1 MKKIMYLAGA
11 ALLSLAACTDDYK
24 DWAQQEQPTQPVIE
38 TTGLTVEAPAALD
51 VATVEG
57 TTVKLFEPTLA
68 NTYDEVSYTVSLS
81 NVEGTATV
89 DIPVDAEGNVLVED
103 LQGAICDLYGRR
115 PVERTVPYTLTALA
129 KKAGNVYK
137 MTSSGTITLTP
148 QAPHISEN
156 YYIVGGPNE
165 WTDAPLK
172 QLKFNHSGKDV
183 YEDPVFTIVFDAAA
197 GDTWFAIGDDE
208 ACEAIPADWSKLL
221 GIVGGDNQ
229 ASEGRLDVRSN
240 MGADNS
246 FCVPAGAKKIKVTIN
261 MLEYTFK
268 VEPVSIADAYYLV
281 GGPGSWSS
289 DKSLKFSHS
298 NQDVF
303 DDPIFYYTF
312 EGNGGTGDIWFAF
325 GDAEALDA
333 IDNGDWNQL
342 FGYSGELSTSGSFD
356 RRSVL
361 GGEYTF
367 HVDGTAKFYRF
378 TVNMAEKTYEI
389 KELNFAQYI
398 WQAGNGNGWGNPAAP
413 LYSPNGDGQYSGFM
427 YLDGEFKFRSGQDN
441 WNAPDWGYGGAD
453 GTLAEQA
460 DNLNTATGF
469 YKVDVNLAAMTY
481 ALTPITVGII
491 GPAQPGG
498 WDTDSDMSFNAAT
511 GAWEATIA
519 LSADE
524 LKFRAN
530 DSWDI
535 NWGGDINNLTQGGDN
550 IRLEEAGTYLVQL
563 FLSVDGAHY
572 CTFTKQ

>member
-11 ALLSLAACTDDYK
+11 ALLSLAACTEDYK
-24 DWAQQEQPTQPVIE
+24 DWVQQEQPTQPVIE

-68 NTYDEVSYTVSLS
+68 NSYDEVSYTVSLS

-89 DIPVDAEGNVLVED
+89 DIPVDAEGNVQVED
-103 LQGAICDLYGRR
+103 LQAAICDLYGRR

-129 KKAGNVYK
+129 KKDGNVYK

-183 YEDPVFTIVFDAAA
+183 YEDPVFTIVFDAAG

-208 ACEAIPADWSKLL
+208 ACEAIPNDWSKLL
-221 GIVGGDNQ
+221 GIVGGDNH
-229 ASEGRLDVRSN
+229 ATEGRLDVRSN

-246 FCVPAGAKKIKVTIN
+246 FCVSAGAKKIKVTIN

-289 DKSLKFSHS
+289 DKSLQFSHS
-298 NQDVF
+298 NLDVF
-303 DDPIFYYTF
+303 EDPIFSYTF

-333 IDNGDWNQL
+333 IDNGDWMQL
-342 FGYSGELSTSGSFD
+342 FGYSGELSTSGYFD

-361 GGEYTF
+361 GGEFTF

-413 LYSPNGDGQYSGFM
+413 LYGPNSDGKYTGFM

-441 WNAPDWGYGGAD
+441 WNAPDWGTGGAD

-460 DNLNTATGF
+460 GNLNASTGF
-469 YKVDVNLAAMTY
+469 YKVDVDLVAMTY
-481 ALTPITVGII
+481 QLTAISAIGII
-491 GPAQPGG
+491 GNGG
-498 WDTDSDMSFNAAT
+498 DWNNDIDMTYNVEAGCFEVTTELAA
-511 GAWEATIA
+511 GEF
-519 LSADE
+519 
-524 LKFRAN
+524 KFRAN
-530 DSWDI
+530 HDWSI
-535 NWGGDINNLTQGGDN
+535 NWGGSFNDLSQDGSNLWV
-550 IRLEEAGTYLVQL
+550 EEAGTYKVQL
-563 FLSVDGAHY
+563 FLSYAGAHY
-572 CTFTKQ
+572 CTITKQ